1 MKRARIR
8 LAAVS
13 AALALAAFATPAAAR
28 WEWVEDEP
36 AQVEV
41 EVEQVYREPRG
52 PGYYQEEHV
61 YEERRVAPYVTHTEV
76 FHDGACEVTRTYMSD
91 GNWNDERICT
101 ELRLVPP
108 HVFILDRIGRHFDRM
123 RERHDPYYDN
133 DY

>member
-8 LAAVS
+8 LTALS
-13 AALALAAFATPAAAR
+13 AALALAAIATPASAR

-36 AQVEV
+36 VQT
-41 EVEQVYREPRG
+41 EQVYREPKG
-52 PGYYQEEHV
+52 PGYYQEERV
-61 YEERRVAPYVTHTEV
+61 YEEVRVAPYVTHTDV

-91 GNWNDERICT
+91 GNWNDQRVCT